1 MRTKTQKLVTLEIA
15 LPIARE
21 AAQEAAREVLRVR
34 ANPSAVSE
42 SDVCFVDASWIENRS
57 ALTRYTLWK
66 LEDLGEFPKSV
77 PLGGTDGRPQNR
89 KPGKR
94 VWIRS
99 EVEKWIRDRIAARDR
114 RNAKA
119 ATPRRRTGRRL
130 NEKTLL
136 LFCTQNTDPFA
147 CGSERTTHRHFC

>member
-1 MRTKTQKLVTLEIA
+1 RDTRSKVEA
-15 LPIARE
+15 LGGG
-21 AAQEAAREVLRVR
+21 
-34 ANPSAVSE
+34 
-42 SDVCFVDASWIENRS
+42 
-57 ALTRYTLWK
+57 T
-66 LEDLGEFPKSV
+66 KSV
-77 PLGGTDGRPQNR
+77 ASGGTDGRPQNR
-89 KPGKR
+89 NPGKR

-99 EVEKWIRDRIAARDR
+99 EVEKWIRDRMAARDR